1 MAIAVINS
9 VADVIWMILG
19 FGIARRLPVWATIV
33 LALGFELLTLY
44 VIRDNLTLNVLMLVA
59 PGRIDRGLARRRLM
73 RALLAAGLL
82 LAAAPA
88 EAAEIFAGVLAH
100 DVDSPL
106 TEGGLE
112 DGADLQIGWRGGRLG
127 GLAAIGAPSP
137 YVFVSAAT
145 GGGTHFAAAGLSW
158 RLGGRLFV
166 RPGLGLAV
174 HSRGSDGVANGLRT
188 DLGSRILFA
197 PELGLGYRIG
207 ERVAIEAAWV
217 HLSHA
222 QLLSRQNPGM
232 DSVGVRLS
240 FQLR

>member
-1 MAIAVINS
+1 
-9 VADVIWMILG
+9 
-19 FGIARRLPVWATIV
+19 
-33 LALGFELLTLY
+33 
-44 VIRDNLTLNVLMLVA
+44 
-59 PGRIDRGLARRRLM
+59 M
-73 RALLAAGLL
+73 RALPAAALL

-88 EAAEIFAGVLAH
+88 GASEIFAGVLAH
-100 DVDSPL
+100 DIDSPL
-106 TEGGLE
+106 TKGGLE
-112 DGADLQIGWRGGRLG
+112 DGADIQIGWRGGRLG
-127 GLAAIGAPSP
+127 AIGGPSP
-137 YVFVSAAT
+137 YVLVSAAT

-166 RPGLGLAV
+166 RPGLGLAL
-174 HSRGSDGVANGLRT
+174 HTRGSAGVANGLRT

-197 PELGLGYRIG
+197 PELGLGYRIS
-207 ERVAIEAAWV
+207 ERVTIEAAWV